1 MIAKFENRAKRAY
14 SESLFKTQ
22 GGDMT
27 QTDFLPE
34 RDHTVFKTDLI
45 TLVALA
51 LVPAIGLGIAR
62 FSYALLLPSMRSGL
76 GWSYADA
83 GWMTSVNA
91 AGYLIAALL
100 SAGAIRAYGANRV
113 MRIGVA
119 ACVIALIMMGLLRY
133 TVLLNIAW
141 FLAGVGGASAFVA
154 GGVIAA
160 QVSQRHPARASFLLG
175 IFYAGPGL
183 GITLSGLGVPWV
195 LGHWGPMAWSAAW
208 LVLAAIAVVLAL
220 GVMWGVRVKPQRR
233 DLKYVSVSL
242 GSMGWMLVGYS
253 FFGAGYITYMT
264 FMIAW
269 IQAHGESAAFQSLF
283 WVVLGLAVA
292 GFPWLWAGVL
302 KNQRHGRAFAILNG
316 VTLVGAV
323 LPLISSTW
331 PVLLMSAAIF
341 GCAFF
346 GVVASTTAFVRRNF
360 GASAWAS
367 GIGAMTVAFSVGQ
380 TLGPTLSGWLNDL
393 TGGLSVGLL
402 TSAVF
407 LTAAVLV
414 GLLQTDSRATTAMPT
429 SS

>member
-1 MIAKFENRAKRAY
+1 M
-14 SESLFKTQ
+14 S
-22 GGDMT
+22 
-27 QTDFLPE
+27 QTDFFPE
-34 RDHTVFKTDLI
+34 RDYSAFKADLL
-45 TLVALA
+45 TLAALA

-62 FSYALLLPSMRSGL
+62 FSYALLLPSMRAGL

-100 SAGAIRAYGANRV
+100 SARAIGFVGANRV
-113 MRIGVA
+113 MRVGVA
-119 ACVIALIMMGLLRY
+119 ACVIALIMMGVFRH
-133 TVLLNIAW
+133 TVLLNVSW
-141 FLAGVGGASAFVA
+141 FLAGFGGASAFVA

-183 GITLSGLGVPWV
+183 GIVLSGLGVPWV
-195 LGHWGPMAWSAAW
+195 LGQWGAMAWSAAW

-220 GVMWGVRVKPQRR
+220 GVMRGIRVKLQRR
-233 DLKYVSVSL
+233 DQEYTSAPL

-283 WVVLGLAVA
+283 WVALGLAVA
-292 GFPWLWAGVL
+292 LFPWLWTGVL

-323 LPLISSTW
+323 LPLISSAW
-331 PVLLMSAAIF
+331 PVLLASAAIF

-346 GVVASTTAFVRRNF
+346 AVVASTTAFVRRNCD
-360 GASAWAS
+360 ASAWAS
-367 GIGAMTVAFSVGQ
+367 GIGAMTVAFSIGQ

-407 LTAAVLV
+407 LVAAALV
-414 GLLQTDSRATTAMPT
+414 GLLQTDSRATNAMSASP
-429 SS
+429 

>member
-1 MIAKFENRAKRAY
+1 M
-14 SESLFKTQ
+14 S
-22 GGDMT
+22 
-27 QTDFLPE
+27 QTDFFPE
-34 RDHTVFKTDLI
+34 RDHSAFKADLL
-45 TLVALA
+45 TLAALA

-62 FSYALLLPSMRSGL
+62 FSYALLLPSMRAGL

-83 GWMTSVNA
+83 GWMTSINA

-100 SAGAIRAYGANRV
+100 SARAIGFVGANRV
-113 MRIGVA
+113 MRVGVA
-119 ACVIALIMMGLLRY
+119 ACVIALIMMGVFRH
-133 TVLLNIAW
+133 TVLLNVSW
-141 FLAGVGGASAFVA
+141 FLAGFGGASAFVA

-183 GITLSGLGVPWV
+183 GIVLSGLVVPWV
-195 LGHWGPMAWSAAW
+195 LGQWGTMAWSAAW
-208 LVLAAIAVVLAL
+208 LVLAAIAVMLAL
-220 GVMWGVRVKPQRR
+220 GVMRGVRVKPQRR
-233 DLKYVSVSL
+233 DQEYTSAPL

-292 GFPWLWAGVL
+292 LFPWLWAGVL
-302 KNQRHGRAFAILNG
+302 KNQRHGRAFALLNG

-323 LPLISSTW
+323 LPLISNAW
-331 PVLLMSAAIF
+331 PVLLASAAIF

-346 GVVASTTAFVRRNF
+346 GVVASTTAFVRRNC
-360 GASAWAS
+360 GVSAWAS

-407 LTAAVLV
+407 LVAAALV
-414 GLLQTDSRATTAMPT
+414 GLLQTDSRATNAMSASP
-429 SS
+429 

>member
-1 MIAKFENRAKRAY
+1 
-14 SESLFKTQ
+14 
-22 GGDMT
+22 MT
-27 QTDFLPE
+27 QADFLTTRE
-34 RDHTVFKTDLI
+34 HSAFKADLLTVA
-45 TLVALA
+45 ALA

-62 FSYALLLPSMRSGL
+62 FSYALLLPAMSSGL

-91 AGYLIAALL
+91 AGYLMAALL
-100 SAGAIRAYGANRV
+100 SARFIGVVGANNV
-113 MRIGVA
+113 MRTGIFV
-119 ACVIALIMMGLLRY
+119 CVIALIMMGLVRH
-133 TVLLNIAW
+133 TVWLNAAW
-141 FLAGVGGASAFVA
+141 FFAGLGGASAFVA

-160 QVSQRHPARASFLLG
+160 QVSQRHPARAAFLLG

-183 GITLSGLGVPWV
+183 GIVLSGVGVPWV
-195 LGHWGPMAWSAAW
+195 LSQKGGAAWPAAW
-208 LVLAAIAVVLAL
+208 LVLATISVVLAL
-220 GVMWGVRVKPQRR
+220 GVIWGVRIAPQHQIQAHA
-233 DLKYVSVSL
+233 SAPL

-292 GFPWLWAGVL
+292 VFPWLWAGVL

-323 LPLISSTW
+323 LPLISSAW
-331 PVLLMSAAIF
+331 SVLLASAAIF

-346 GVVASTTAFVRRNF
+346 AVVASTTAFVRRNCD
-360 GASAWAS
+360 AVALAS
-367 GIGAMTVAFSVGQ
+367 GIGAMTVAFSIGQ

-393 TGGLSVGLL
+393 SGGLSVGLL

-407 LTAAVLV
+407 LTAAALI
-414 GLLQTDSRATTAMPT
+414 GLLQTDFAVTRAQAR
-429 SS
+429 